1 MAGDERVASAILRAR
16 SGQVSISPGF
26 APGFAPGF
34 DGQYGKVLVC

>member
-1 MAGDERVASAILRAR
+1 MAGDERVASVILRAR

-26 APGFAPGF
+26 APGF